1 MTTGKQ
7 IQLVMREMLFINWAV
22 SPEVVRKLVD
32 ERLEMDT
39 KSDSSGQA
47 AAFVSAVS
55 FRVAELR
62 SNVLPLPSLSFEQVN
77 YRTYVRASE
86 VPAVWFLDMKVNSR
100 MITALTSFMSV
111 PVHHDDIEIA
121 TTRDE
126 SGLLRYE
133 VKSAGL
139 RAEAIVGEQPASASV
154 EFEITPD
161 FITDRLVGYV
171 GAGNGVFKIEVEQP
185 GLVAVPAR
193 VESIDA
199 ASLQRLGVLTPAASA
214 HPHSAFYVREALF
227 GANMPTRL
235 G

>member
-32 ERLEMDT
+32 VRLEMDT
-39 KSDSSGQA
+39 KTDSTGQA
-47 AAFVSAVS
+47 VAFVSAVS

-62 SNVLPLPSLSFEQVN
+62 SNALPLPSLSFEQVN
-77 YRTYVRASE
+77 YRTYVKASE

-100 MITALTSFMSV
+100 MITALTGFMSV
-111 PVHHDDIEIA
+111 PVHYEDIDI
-121 TTRDE
+121 TTSRGE
-126 SGLLRYE
+126 TGLLRYE
-133 VKSAGL
+133 IKSAGL
-139 RAEAIVGEQPASASV
+139 LAEAIVGEQPASAAADC
-154 EFEITPD
+154 EIAPD
-161 FITDRLVGYV
+161 FITERLVGYV

-193 VESIDA
+193 VRSIDA
-199 ASLQRLGVLTPAASA
+199 ASLQRLGVLTPDEAA
-214 HPHSAFYVREALF
+214 HPHSVFYVREALF
-227 GANMPTRL
+227 GANMPTRI